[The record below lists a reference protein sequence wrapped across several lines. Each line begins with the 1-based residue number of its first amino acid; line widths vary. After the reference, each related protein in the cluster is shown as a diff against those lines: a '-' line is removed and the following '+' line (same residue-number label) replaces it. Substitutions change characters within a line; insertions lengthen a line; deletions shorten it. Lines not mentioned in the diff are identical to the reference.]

1 MLLFL
6 DISGSEMLLVVLVA
20 LLLFGGDKL
29 PEVIR
34 SIARGKA
41 YIQNA
46 SQEVKDQINRESGIG
61 DVLNDIQRTVNDA
74 TREVSQDFDPTWET
88 VVPSPEKP
96 KEKDSAPSTEPDKEK

>member
-6 DISGSEMLLVVLVA
+6 DISGSEMLVVVLVA

-46 SQEVKDQINRESGIG
+46 SQEVKNQINRESGLG
-61 DVLNDIQRTVNDA
+61 DAINDVRRTVEEA
-74 TREVSQDFDPTWET
+74 SREASQDFDPTWET
-88 VVPSPEKP
+88 VVPTPEKP
-96 KEKDSAPSTEPDKEK
+96 KEKETAPTPDADKEN

>member
-1 MLLFL
+1 MLV
-6 DISGSEMLLVVLVA
+6 VVLVA

-46 SQEVKDQINRESGIG
+46 SQEVKNQINRESGLG
-61 DVLNDIQRTVNDA
+61 DAINDVRRTVEEA
-74 TREVSQDFDPTWET
+74 SREVSQDFNPTWET
-88 VVPSPEKP
+88 VVPTPEKS
-96 KEKDSAPSTEPDKEK
+96 KEKETAPTPDADKEN

>member
-1 MLLFL
+1 
-6 DISGSEMLLVVLVA
+6 MLLVVLVA

-46 SQEVKDQINRESGIG
+46 SQEVKNQINRESGIG
-61 DVLNDIQRTVNDA
+61 DTINDIRRTVEDA
-74 TREVSQDFDPTWET
+74 TREASQDFDPTWET
-88 VVPSPEKP
+88 VVPSIEKP
-96 KEKDSAPSTEPDKEK
+96 KEKESTPATEADKDN

>member
-1 MLLFL
+1 
-6 DISGSEMLLVVLVA
+6 MLLVVLVA

-46 SQEVKDQINRESGIG
+46 SQEVKNQINRESGIG
-61 DVLNDIQRTVNDA
+61 DTINDIRRTVEDA
-74 TREVSQDFDPTWET
+74 TREASQDFDPTWET
-88 VVPSPEKP
+88 VVPSPEKTQ
-96 KEKDSAPSTEPDKEK
+96 KDTSTPPVEDAKDKQDSYVGNPQ